1 MLRHILLISVPTILI
16 VACLINLGVFDM
28 ILEVLQGF
36 GSWFPVPPAGYAI
49 IAAQFGSFIV
59 GASVAS
65 TLLGAGTMTGQ
76 QIVVTLLVG
85 NILTSITRGI
95 RFYGSSYAAIFGPR
109 TGAEIQII
117 SLGLRNIIIIIIVA
131 VLSFLWFS

>member
-1 MLRHILLISVPTILI
+1 MLRHTLLISVPMSLIL
-16 VACLINLGVFDM
+16 ACLINLGVFDM
-28 ILEVLQGF
+28 ISEVLQDF
-36 GSWFPVPPAGYAI
+36 GSCLPVPPAGYAI
-49 IAAQFGSFIV
+49 IAAQFGLFIA

-65 TLLGAGTMTGQ
+65 TLLGAGTMAGQ
-76 QIVVTLLVG
+76 QIVITPLVG

-131 VLSFLWFS
+131 ILSFLWLS